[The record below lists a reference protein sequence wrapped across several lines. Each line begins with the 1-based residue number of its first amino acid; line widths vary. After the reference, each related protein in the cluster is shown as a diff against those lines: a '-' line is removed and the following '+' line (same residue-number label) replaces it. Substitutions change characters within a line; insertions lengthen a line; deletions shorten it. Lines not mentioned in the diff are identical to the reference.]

1 MFTDTK
7 AFSSFSVNDIPAARA
22 FYGDTLGLKVTEMQG
37 LLHLETISG
46 HQVMVYPKDDH
57 TPASFTVLNFAVDD
71 IESAVDDLTRRGIT
85 FERYPQYPADDK
97 GIVRGDMPPI
107 AWFTDP
113 AGNVLSVVQE
123 PF

>member
-22 FYGDTLGLKVTEMQG
+22 FYGDTLGLKVTEVDD
-37 LLHLETISG
+37 LLRLETSGG

-57 TPASFTVLNFAVDD
+57 MPASFTVLNFAVDD
-71 IESAVDDLTRRGIT
+71 IEAAVDDLTGRGIT

-97 GIVRGDMPPI
+97 GIVRGDMPGAI

-113 AGNVLSVVQE
+113 AGNVLSVMQE
-123 PF
+123 S